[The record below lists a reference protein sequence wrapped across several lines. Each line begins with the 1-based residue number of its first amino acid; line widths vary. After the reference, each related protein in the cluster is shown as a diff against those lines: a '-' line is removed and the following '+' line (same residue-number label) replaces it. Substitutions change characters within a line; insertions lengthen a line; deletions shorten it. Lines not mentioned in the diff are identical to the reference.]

1 MSIKQAEKSLR
12 GMAFFSLLSK
22 RMVGLQIEPQYLGA
36 SGFQEC
42 RRKCR
47 IFWQDSISILTLPLV
62 STTSKHQTPQ
72 ELGSGHPCPSASM
85 CVCSGCLHCTNE
97 EKRAFFLRTTLL
109 DTHRFFMGSCGWGWA
124 CSEEGLKR
132 HQAESHYLLCFS
144 LCHCSRRLSRKF
156 WCNLK
161 LTITQYNPKFI

>member
-1 MSIKQAEKSLR
+1 MSIKQAKESTC
-12 GMAFFSLLSK
+12 GMTFFSLLSK
-22 RMVGLQIEPQYLGA
+22 RMVRLQIGPQYLGA

-72 ELGSGHPCPSASM
+72 ELGSGHPVPLLL
-85 CVCSGCLHCTNE
+85 CVCSGCLRCKNE

-109 DTHRFFMGSCGWGWA
+109 DTHRFFNGQLW
-124 CSEEGLKR
+124 L
-132 HQAESHYLLCFS
+132 
-144 LCHCSRRLSRKF
+144 RLSLFRGRVERASGRVSLPPLF
-156 WCNLK
+156 STLS
-161 LTITQYNPKFI
+161 LLP

>member
-1 MSIKQAEKSLR
+1 MSIKQAEKSSH

-85 CVCSGCLHCTNE
+85 CVCVQAAFTART
-97 EKRAFFLRTTLL
+97 KRKEHSSSEPPYLTLTGFLWAAVAEAEPVQRKGWKGIRRSLTTSSVFHSVTAPV
-109 DTHRFFMGSCGWGWA
+109 DYP
-124 CSEEGLKR
+124 
-132 HQAESHYLLCFS
+132 ESS
-144 LCHCSRRLSRKF
+144 DA
-156 WCNLK
+156 
-161 LTITQYNPKFI
+161 T

>member
-1 MSIKQAEKSLR
+1 MAWLSLVCYPRGWWAANRTSVLR
-12 GMAFFSLLSK
+12 GKWIPGVQEEMQNLLA
-22 RMVGLQIEPQYLGA
+22 RQH
-36 SGFQEC
+36 FNT
-42 RRKCR
+42 
-47 IFWQDSISILTLPLV
+47 LTTPLV

-85 CVCSGCLHCTNE
+85 CVCSGCLHCKNE

-132 HQAESHYLLCFS
+132 HQAESHYLLCFP